1 MQGTRFFTDASIA
14 ELYEWFAGETAPS
27 SPTWERL
34 CRWIAR
40 TPEIQRYL
48 DTLPGR
54 KRQPNVFLGALR
66 YLDGP
71 LEPGPDLLA
80 WLSERWED
88 VDRVASTRETQT
100 NEPGRCAVLAPVIAG
115 LGERIALIEVGM
127 SAGLCLLPDRYGY
140 RWRSGGTVIEAGPD
154 DVTVIDCDISGQEW
168 FPYALPNVVWRG
180 GIDLNP
186 LDPADPD
193 DARWLRSLVWP
204 GQTER
209 EERLAAALR
218 AAADEPIV
226 RVQGDAVA
234 ELAGVVAQAPDDATI
249 VVMHTAVLGYFTRE
263 HRLAFEEAVG
273 GLPVRWIANE
283 DARVVPSV
291 RERVPAWEGPP
302 SFVMS
307 LDGEPLAR
315 TGPHGQFLHWLG

>member
-1 MQGTRFFTDASIA
+1 MQGARFFTDASIA
-14 ELYEWFAGETAPS
+14 DLYAWFADETAPS
-27 SPTWERL
+27 SPVWERL

-40 TPEIQRYL
+40 TPEIQQRL

-71 LEPGPDLLA
+71 VEPGDALLT
-80 WLSERWED
+80 WLEDRWDD
-88 VDRVASTRETQT
+88 VYRIATTRETQT
-100 NEPGRCAVLAPVIAG
+100 NEPGRCAVLSPVIAG
-115 LGERIALIEVGM
+115 LGDRIALIEVGM
-127 SAGLCLLPDRYGY
+127 AAGLCLLPDRYGY
-140 RWRSGGTVIEAGPD
+140 RWRSGDRVIEAGPR
-154 DVTVIDCDISGQEW
+154 DVTVIDCELSGAER
-168 FPYALPNVVWRG
+168 FPCAVPQIAWRA

-186 LDPADPD
+186 LDPVDSD

-218 AAADEPIV
+218 AAAGEPIV
-226 RVQGDAVA
+226 RVKGDAVA
-234 ELAGVVAQAPDDATI
+234 ELPRLVARAPEDTTV

-263 HRLAFEEAVG
+263 HRLAFERTVKQ
-273 GLPVRWIANE
+273 LPVRWIANE

-291 RERVPAWEGPP
+291 REKVPDWDGPP

-315 TGPHGQFLHWLG
+315 TGPHGQYLHWL